1 MVCNILVIMFIK
13 ADKVCQHVLQWYMIL
28 HSLQMPPE
36 INE

>member
-1 MVCNILVIMFIK
+1 MVCNILVVMFK

-28 HSLQMPPE
+28 HSLQMPPQ